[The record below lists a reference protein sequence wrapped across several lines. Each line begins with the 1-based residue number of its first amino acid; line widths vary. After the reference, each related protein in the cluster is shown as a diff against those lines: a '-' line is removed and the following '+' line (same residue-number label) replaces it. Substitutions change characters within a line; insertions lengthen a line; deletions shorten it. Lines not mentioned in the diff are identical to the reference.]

1 MSNNLK
7 YGVTLLVAL
16 VVVNILGSQFFER
29 FDLTEDKRYT
39 LSEQTTE
46 LIQDIEEPIVI
57 RVYLEGDFPSEFK
70 RLQTETQ
77 MHLEELK
84 SENSKIKF
92 RFIEPTDIAEE
103 LIQKGFE
110 PNGLQVQENGKLSE
124 IVIFP
129 YAEIMYKG
137 NSAPVSLLKDIYTN
151 SQEQQLEGSIQN
163 LEFAF
168 ASAIFELVN
177 EKQKKV
183 AVLKGNGELDD
194 IYIADYLR
202 ALNKLYYLA
211 PFTLDS
217 VASNPTKT
225 LNEIQNFDLLIV
237 AKPTEKFTE
246 EEKFV
251 LDQYTM
257 NGGKSLWLVDNVQ
270 AELDSLTISGSML
283 AYPRDLGLTDFFFN
297 YGVRINPNLIQD
309 VYSGQI
315 TLASGV
321 LGNQTQFSQF
331 PWPYF
336 PLSISKNNHPINAN
350 TEAVVSKF
358 TNSIDT
364 LKNTVK
370 KTVILSSSDAS
381 KTIGTPILIDLN
393 LVREEPDMLTFN
405 KKDIPFGVLL
415 EGAFDSAYKG
425 RIKPFKI
432 SNPKEK
438 GTQAKMIVI
447 SDGDIVANEVN
458 QGRPIELGVDK
469 WTNFKY
475 GNKELLL
482 NAANYLLDD
491 TGLVNLRSKVVKINF
506 LDKEKAF
513 REARKWQMINIF
525 IPLLLLF
532 GFAFLFN
539 HFRRKKYQ

>member
-1 MSNNLK
+1 MKINWK
-7 YGVTLLVAL
+7 YSAVLLL
-16 VVVNILGSQFFER
+16 ILFVVNILGSQFFER

-46 LIQDIEEPIVI
+46 LIKDIEEPISI

-84 SENSKIKF
+84 SENSNIRF
-92 RFIEPTDIAEE
+92 RFIDPTEIAEE

-110 PNGLQVQENGKLSE
+110 PNGLQVQENGKMSE
-124 IVIFP
+124 LVIFP
-129 YAEIMYKG
+129 YAEIIYNGK
-137 NSAPVSLLKDIYTN
+137 SVPVSLLKDIYTN

-168 ASAIFELVN
+168 ASAIFELVT

-183 AVLKGNGELDD
+183 AVLKGNGQLDD
-194 IYIADYLR
+194 IFLADYLR
-202 ALNKLYYLA
+202 ALNKLYFLA
-211 PFTLDS
+211 PFTMDS
-217 VASNPTKT
+217 VATNPTQT
-225 LNEIQNFDLLIV
+225 LKDIQQFDLLVV
-237 AKPTEKFTE
+237 AKPTEKFSE

-270 AELDSLTISGSML
+270 AELDSLTKTGSTL

-321 LGNQTQFSQF
+321 IGNQTQFSQF
-331 PWPYF
+331 PWIYY

-350 TEAVVSKF
+350 TEAVLSKF

-364 LKNTVK
+364 LKNGIQ
-370 KTVILSSSDAS
+370 KTVILSSSEAS
-381 KTIGTPILIDLN
+381 KTIGTPSLVDLS
-393 LVREEPDMLTFN
+393 LVREEPDLLTFD
-405 KKDIPFGVLL
+405 KQDIPFGVLL
-415 EGAFDSAYKG
+415 EGEFDSAYKG

-432 SNPKEK
+432 DTPREK
-438 GTQAKMIVI
+438 GTPTKMIVI
-447 SDGDIVANEVN
+447 SDGDVIANEVS
-458 QGRPIELGVDK
+458 QGRPMELGVDK

-475 GNKELLL
+475 GNKEFLL

-513 REARKWQMINIF
+513 KEARKWQMVNIF
-525 IPLLLLF
+525 IPLILLF
-532 GFAFLFN
+532 GFAMVFN
-539 HFRRKKYQ
+539 HFRKKRYQ